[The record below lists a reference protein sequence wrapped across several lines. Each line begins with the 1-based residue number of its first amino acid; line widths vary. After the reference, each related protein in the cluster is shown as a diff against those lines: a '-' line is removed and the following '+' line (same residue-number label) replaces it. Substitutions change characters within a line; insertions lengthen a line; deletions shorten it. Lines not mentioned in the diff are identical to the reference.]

1 MKKLCHDL
9 TFCTFIFI
17 TNFRSWETTFLRTVR
32 TMQHYRRSSHL
43 PLSWLSVLQHQ
54 QLKG

>member
-1 MKKLCHDL
+1 MKKLCLRHDL
-9 TFCTFIFI
+9 TFCTFI
-17 TNFRSWETTFLRTVR
+17 TNFRNWETTFLRTVR
-32 TMQHYRRSSHL
+32 TMQRYRRSSHL